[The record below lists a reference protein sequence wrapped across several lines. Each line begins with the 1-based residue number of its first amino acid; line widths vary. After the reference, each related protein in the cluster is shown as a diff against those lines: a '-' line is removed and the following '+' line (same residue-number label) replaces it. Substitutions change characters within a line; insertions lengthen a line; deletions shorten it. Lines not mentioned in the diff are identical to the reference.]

1 MKIKI
6 VQFENGEYGVKV
18 KTWLGENAHW
28 IGSDGFIHSSY
39 RPSVERSFDTISEAE
54 QAIEKYKQHQ
64 RAYRDKGKLVKKVKL

>member
-18 KTWLGENAHW
+18 KTWLDKNAHW
-28 IGSDGFIHSSY
+28 LYSDGLVYSSW

-54 QAIEKYKQHQ
+54 QAIEKYKQH
-64 RAYRDKGKLVKKVKL
+64 RRVHHDKGKLVKKVKL